1 MRELAATIAE
11 ATYALRATTAAQL
24 VLRVATFAALAAA
37 AVLCAVWFPFP
48 FMPLA
53 LALLA
58 IAGLVSV
65 VRPESPWPAVAI
77 GGVAL
82 WWAAGGSE
90 AAWWRAVVVA
100 MLLATFHIGAALCD
114 AAPPWARSGPGARAR
129 MVRSAAQF
137 LALSLLAALVVVAFA
152 SPDGLPF
159 PMVWAVLGGSGLIG
173 TGVLVGRALHR

>member
-100 MLLATFHIGAALCD
+100 MLLVVFHFGAALCA
-114 AAPPWARSGPGARAR
+114 AAPPWARPDAGAVGRL
-129 MVRSAAQF
+129 VRSLATVVG
-137 LALSLLAALVVVAFA
+137 LALTAVLVVVGLT
-152 SPDGLPF
+152 SPGSLPF